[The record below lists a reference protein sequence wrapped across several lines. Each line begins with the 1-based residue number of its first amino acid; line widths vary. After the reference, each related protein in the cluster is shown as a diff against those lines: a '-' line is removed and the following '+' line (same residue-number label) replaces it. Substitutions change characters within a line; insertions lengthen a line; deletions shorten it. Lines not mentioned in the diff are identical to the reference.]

1 MENKELSPENVKVI
15 LEEQKKYF
23 DTQVTKDMDFRI
35 KQLKALK
42 EGIKKYEKQ
51 ILVALHKDLGKH
63 ENEGYMT
70 EVGFVYQS
78 ITHTIKNL
86 KKWGKPKKKGTPIY
100 LMPAKSYIISE
111 PYGTVLIIGPYNYPF
126 QLIIEPLV
134 GAIAA
139 GNTAVLKPSEMTPNV
154 ERVIKEM
161 IEDTFD
167 EQYIRCVT
175 GGIET
180 NTSLINESFD
190 YIFFTGSVPV
200 GKIVMEAAA
209 KNLVPVTLELG
220 GKSPVIVDESADIKE
235 AARRIM
241 WGKTLNAGQTCIAP
255 DYVMVH
261 RAVKDE
267 LIKEMKNAL
276 NKYFGEDIEKSDSF
290 GRIVNER
297 HFNRIK
303 SMIEKDKEGI
313 VFGGHWNE
321 KERYIEPTLIE
332 ASFEESASMEDE
344 IFGPILPIIIYENL
358 DSVIRKIKKLP
369 KPLALYLFTRNKEV
383 ERKVL
388 SEISSGNACIND
400 TISHIANPNIPFGG
414 VGNSGIGSYHGEE
427 SFITFSHRR
436 GVLKKPAKINNSIIY
451 PSFTEKQL
459 KLIKMLLK

>member
-1 MENKELSPENVKVI
+1 MEP
-15 LEEQKKYF
+15 
-23 DTQVTKDMDFRI
+23 
-35 KQLKALK
+35 
-42 EGIKKYEKQ
+42 
-51 ILVALHKDLGKH
+51 
-63 ENEGYMT
+63 
-70 EVGFVYQS
+70 
-78 ITHTIKNL
+78 
-86 KKWGKPKKKGTPIY
+86 
-100 LMPAKSYIISE
+100 
-111 PYGTVLIIGPYNYPF
+111 VLIIGPYNYPF

-139 GNTAVLKPSEMTPNV
+139 GNTAVLKPSEMAPNV
-154 ERVIKEM
+154 EKVIKEM
-161 IEDTFD
+161 IEDTFE

-209 KNLVPVTLELG
+209 KNLVHVTLELG

-290 GRIVNER
+290 GRIVNAR

-303 SMIEKDKEGI
+303 NMIEKDKEGI

-332 ASFEESASMEDE
+332 ASFEGSASMEDE
-344 IFGPILPIIIYENL
+344 IFGPVLPIISYENL
-358 DSVIRKIKKLP
+358 DSAIRKIKN
-369 KPLALYLFTRNKEV
+369 YLSHWHFIYLLEKRRLKE
-383 ERKVL
+383 K
-388 SEISSGNACIND
+388 
-400 TISHIANPNIPFGG
+400 
-414 VGNSGIGSYHGEE
+414 Y
-427 SFITFSHRR
+427 
-436 GVLKKPAKINNSIIY
+436 
-451 PSFTEKQL
+451 
-459 KLIKMLLK
+459 